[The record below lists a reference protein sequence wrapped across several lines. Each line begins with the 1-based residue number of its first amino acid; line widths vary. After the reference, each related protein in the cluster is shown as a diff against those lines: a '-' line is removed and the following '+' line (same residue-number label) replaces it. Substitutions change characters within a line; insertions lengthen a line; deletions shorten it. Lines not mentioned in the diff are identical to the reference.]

1 MDEIQLIEKLLPQMA
16 EVMNILPGEEFRMKD
31 SDTLLIL
38 QRRMEKSDLCMELCA
53 FNELFTE
60 KGGCTLH
67 RIRVAAIAY
76 VKIRLLVEQKQVNFD
91 KKSHRLLFKEL
102 KVQYTKIENIIHLS
116 EVNAMMASDYQK
128 EKIEL
133 TLEKHKALLDA
144 LKIEIDSLESRF
156 ERMPVEED
164 EAESAGTSEK
174 KQPKESVNNSH
185 KLTRSNPLSV
195 ITKKIHDAKDKQIID
210 EQLKEVEKEQSET
223 RCEEIPFYDRSLT
236 FTERFECKDIPAY
249 SILKRRNNYYFGL
262 TRNISKTTYDNEDAS
277 LIELTKANEE
287 FLQFMT
293 ENLLSEEYELS
304 VFNESEKEALKMY
317 FNFVSGCFKK
327 HIGVT
332 LTVQEYLEFKRYYN
346 KLILRMFELE
356 KKQKEDYYK
365 ALILADC
372 YMSYMDGYD
381 LKCVDD
387 EETIIANIVK
397 EKHGNYIDDLNLIMD
412 NHICDEDAR
421 ADLAELKR
429 KISEFNL
436 PECTED
442 FPVEKNSE
450 AEVLPLQTMDMYHL
464 TQFAQMPRM
473 YGMPMMPMGVNQGVM
488 QIVIQILNKDR
499 EVVDE
504 ALYAGSNIG
513 QALYD
518 YQSKSGCIKRLGF
531 RNNGQ
536 DIFCKEEKEMV

>member
-1 MDEIQLIEKLLPQMA
+1 
-16 EVMNILPGEEFRMKD
+16 
-31 SDTLLIL
+31 
-38 QRRMEKSDLCMELCA
+38 
-53 FNELFTE
+53 
-60 KGGCTLH
+60 
-67 RIRVAAIAY
+67 
-76 VKIRLLVEQKQVNFD
+76 
-91 KKSHRLLFKEL
+91 
-102 KVQYTKIENIIHLS
+102 
-116 EVNAMMASDYQK
+116 
-128 EKIEL
+128 
-133 TLEKHKALLDA
+133 
-144 LKIEIDSLESRF
+144 
-156 ERMPVEED
+156 
-164 EAESAGTSEK
+164 
-174 KQPKESVNNSH
+174 
-185 KLTRSNPLSV
+185 
-195 ITKKIHDAKDKQIID
+195 
-210 EQLKEVEKEQSET
+210 
-223 RCEEIPFYDRSLT
+223 
-236 FTERFECKDIPAY
+236 
-249 SILKRRNNYYFGL
+249 
-262 TRNISKTTYDNEDAS
+262 
-277 LIELTKANEE
+277 
-287 FLQFMT
+287 
-293 ENLLSEEYELS
+293 
-304 VFNESEKEALKMY
+304 
-317 FNFVSGCFKK
+317 
-327 HIGVT
+327 
-332 LTVQEYLEFKRYYN
+332 
-346 KLILRMFELE
+346 
-356 KKQKEDYYK
+356 
-365 ALILADC
+365 
-372 YMSYMDGYD
+372 MDGYD

-536 DIFCKEEKEMV
+536 DIFCKCLRRRTHPFSFAGRLLKLRQKR